1 MCPPSGS
8 LSTWAQDLNP
18 DGIQKHTEEKY
29 DKTPDQNLER
39 ESKENLTEKLF

>member
-18 DGIQKHTEEKY
+18 DGLKHTEEKY
-29 DKTPDQNLER
+29 DKTPNQNLER